1 MINTVWFL
9 LILIS
14 VFTAAATG
22 KISLISETIFQSA
35 ADAIQFTIGLA
46 GAIAFWSGILK
57 VAEAAGITEAIAGIF
72 QPVFT
77 RLFPKLIRHKQII
90 GLISMTVTA
99 NLLGLGNVAT
109 PLGLKT
115 MEELQALNTRQERAS
130 DDICT
135 FMILVLG
142 GLSILPTTLMAVR
155 ARAGSANPNLILI
168 PVFLVSLTGTLF
180 GLVVNGLVLR
190 ITRWRNQKK

>member
-1 MINTVWFL
+1 MINIVWL
-9 LILIS
+9 VLIFIS

-22 KISLISETIFQSA
+22 KIHLISETLFHSA
-35 ADAIQFTIGLA
+35 GEAIDFTIGLA

-57 VAEAAGITEAIAGIF
+57 VAETAGITRYLATIF
-72 QPVFT
+72 QPVFA
-77 RLFPKLIRHKQII
+77 RLFPNLKRHQEII

-115 MEELQALNTRQERAS
+115 MEELQRINTRQERAS

-135 FMILVLG
+135 FIILVLG
-142 GLSILPTTLMAVR
+142 GLCILPTTLMAIR
-155 ARAGSANPNLILI
+155 ARAGSDNPNFILI
-168 PVFLVSLTGTLF
+168 PVFLVSLVGTVTGLAINSII
-180 GLVVNGLVLR
+180 LK
-190 ITRWRNQKK
+190 ITAWMRKE